1 MSHPA
6 PHRTPSLDPALVVH
20 GLTVRGDALPGAEAR
35 PVLLDR
41 VDWRVERGEHWVV
54 VGPNGAGKTTL
65 LRAVSGAI
73 APEGGTIGLLG
84 GRLGDI
90 GLRDPRLR
98 VAVVEG
104 RPRTFSAQLRARDVM
119 LVREAGPIALL
130 GARIEEEDVA
140 RAEGLLELFGCD
152 HLRDARFRDCSQG
165 ERQRIM
171 LARALLRDPE
181 LLLLDEPTT
190 GLDLAGREGLLN
202 ALGTLAAERPA
213 VTTITVT
220 HHVEEIPAS
229 ATHALLL
236 RAGRVLASDRI
247 EQALTAER
255 MSACFG
261 LPVDVTHV
269 DGRWLARAAPRRTG
283 SGW

>member
-1 MSHPA
+1 MSHQV
-6 PHRTPSLDPALVVH
+6 PHRTPGPDPALVVE
-20 GLTVRGDALPGAEAR
+20 GLTVRGDAAPGADAR

-65 LRAVSGAI
+65 LRSVSGAI
-73 APEGGTIGLLG
+73 APEDGTIGLLG

-104 RPRTFSAQLRARDVM
+104 RPRTFSAQLRAIDVM

-130 GARIEEEDVA
+130 GARIEEQDVA
-140 RAEGLLELFGCD
+140 RAEGLLELFGCG
-152 HLRDARFRDCSQG
+152 HLREARFRSCSQG

-171 LARALLRDPE
+171 LARALLRDPD

-236 RAGRVLASDRI
+236 RAGRVLACDRI
-247 EQALTAER
+247 EAALTAER

-261 LPVDVTHV
+261 LPVVVTRV
-269 DGRWLARAAPRRTG
+269 DGRWLARAA
-283 SGW
+283 